1 MKQASN
7 QRDIE
12 AYFLK
17 TINSENRKHW
27 LKINSGVKVFR
38 DNFRV
43 RPYGE
48 QDSASWDWLGLG
60 NRVALSPAAV
70 SRKGYWKVSPQN
82 IAGVINI
89 SRVHNPHFQDKSSRE
104 GLQESDALLK
114 FQEII
119 KRLIKIFEDDRSS
132 VYSEFRKYRDDNTVV
147 PAKEDVSNQ
156 ERRKADLIADKMFK
170 EYKHKKFSNGGRKQT
185 KSDDETLAIAYLSE
199 KNEKQNLERELDDVQ
214 KENFLLRIFASSGV
228 TIASFTHELDNL
240 QTKLGDR
247 FGEIKETL
255 LNYVKEEDFKEVI
268 KYENPFYK
276 IDLFEKEDRKLKRW
290 LQYTLRTIRKDK
302 RNRKQINISDY
313 F

>member
-170 EYKHKKFSNGGRKQT
+170 EYKHKK
-185 KSDDETLAIAYLSE
+185 I
-199 KNEKQNLERELDDVQ
+199 
-214 KENFLLRIFASSGV
+214 
-228 TIASFTHELDNL
+228 
-240 QTKLGDR
+240 
-247 FGEIKETL
+247 
-255 LNYVKEEDFKEVI
+255 
-268 KYENPFYK
+268 
-276 IDLFEKEDRKLKRW
+276 
-290 LQYTLRTIRKDK
+290 
-302 RNRKQINISDY
+302 
-313 F
+313 